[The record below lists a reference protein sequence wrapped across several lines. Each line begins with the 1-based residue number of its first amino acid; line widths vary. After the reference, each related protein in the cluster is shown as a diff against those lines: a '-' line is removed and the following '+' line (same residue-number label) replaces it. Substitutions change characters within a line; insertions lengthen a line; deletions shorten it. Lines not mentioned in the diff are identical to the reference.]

1 MHGFLS
7 GTYSSSYRGE
17 DRSLLE
23 TELNLCGELLL
34 SRAIKFNKFIILK
47 YRHHQLPQSL
57 VHSRVANEPEMPICD
72 LLSESF
78 RVYRKQLQSST
89 FHYLFPT
96 KLNIVEGF

>member
-1 MHGFLS
+1 MIKIVMHGFLS

-47 YRHHQLPQSL
+47 YSHHQLPQSL
-57 VHSRVANEPEMPICD
+57 CSLKGCQRTRNA
-72 LLSESF
+72 
-78 RVYRKQLQSST
+78 
-89 FHYLFPT
+89 YLRSPW
-96 KLNIVEGF
+96 